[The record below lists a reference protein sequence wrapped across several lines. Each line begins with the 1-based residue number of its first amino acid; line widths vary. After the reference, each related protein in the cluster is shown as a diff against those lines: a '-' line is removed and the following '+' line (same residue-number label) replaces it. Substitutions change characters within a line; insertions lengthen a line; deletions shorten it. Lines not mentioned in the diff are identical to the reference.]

1 MCTYTATYSPDD
13 NKLRLSC
20 SQRLDA
26 ATFARV
32 KAAGFVWAPKQEQ
45 FIAPMWTPQRA
56 DLCIELAGEIGDEDS
71 SLMDRA
77 EVRAD
82 RFEDYSDKRA
92 AEARAAREHARRIMD
107 GIPLGQPI
115 LIGHHSQ
122 RHAEKHAKEIERA
135 MGRAVQRWET
145 HNYWQR
151 RAAAA
156 VRHAAYKERPDV
168 RHRRIRTIEADER
181 KQRATVE
188 ECEKLMRVWAKVP
201 RLEWDKQTAFALFL
215 AGRTESIHCNT
226 EDSAGYPRSSVYSEL
241 HAGRMHGDR
250 AWRLALEFFARRIDW
265 ASRWL
270 DHYEHRLA
278 YERAMLQEAG
288 GLAADK
294 FDIQP
299 GGRVLIGS
307 EWLPVLRVNKSGG
320 RVVSVTTAAGG
331 FVPVRGIEEVK
342 DYTPPTEEDA
352 AKVAKVSKLA
362 PLCNY
367 RTDGCREMTAAEWK
381 QITQRTDSAY
391 VAKVKATDTHA
402 EHRHRSCSGPN
413 WSRLHVFITDMAEK
427 PAPKIGET
435 TKKPAGVAAAAPWN
449 KDREPEPAA
458 GPVVFERQREPV
470 PLPAPKPA
478 PTAEAQEFDAM
489 RQALRDGVQ
498 TVAAPQ
504 LFPTPPELA
513 ARMVEAA
520 DIRPGD
526 RWLEP
531 SAGTGRLVDAVAA
544 AVPLDQLETVLVEVN
559 HGLSESLAKR
569 TPAAWTLR
577 ADFLEIGSDELQR
590 FDVILM
596 NPPFKDG
603 ADVQHITR
611 ALWLLAPGGRL
622 VAVASAGLLFRQ
634 DRATRHLREH
644 IERMGGTI
652 EELPPGTFESSGTG
666 VNTVL
671 VTVAAAGERRHN
683 AGRPAHA
690 QPEGLP
696 NPRPW
701 FELYGRF
708 YRVLAEFDAADVA
721 GANAYMHTH
730 DGASLL
736 ATEGGR
742 LILAHKD
749 DAGTTAPP
757 VLAEQAEASSG
768 TADSEPLPT
777 RADLQRRA
785 RELCDQVG
793 ALSPDALE
801 CLINAATG
809 SPVIV
814 FDAAPLEHLQ
824 ALVQRLTAALDVYRR
839 PAPDEGRA
847 QAIAANVYEKRA
859 GWAADGKPTAADLE
873 EHAGKLEAAALQ
885 LDGDGCHQTAANYR
899 RAAVLLRERKPAP
912 PARLSEEETT
922 AMLAKPWPMPET
934 A

>member
-13 NKLRLSC
+13 NQLRLTC
-20 SQRLDA
+20 SQRLDPE
-26 ATFARV
+26 TYARV
-32 KAAGFVWAPKQEQ
+32 KAAGFIWAPRQEQ

-71 SLMDRA
+71 TLVDRA
-77 EVRAD
+77 EIRAD
-82 RFEDYSDKRA
+82 RFEEYSDKRA
-92 AEARAAREHARRIMD
+92 AEARAAREAVRRIMD
-107 GIPLGQPI
+107 CIPMGQPI

-122 RHAEKHAKEIERA
+122 AHAERHAKQIERG
-135 MGRAVQRWET
+135 MQRAVDRWET

-151 RAAAA
+151 RAKAAL
-156 VRHAAYKERPDV
+156 RHAEYKERPDV

-181 KQRATVE
+181 KQRKTVE
-188 ECEKLMRVWAKVP
+188 EAEKLMRIWAKTP

-215 AGRTESIHCNT
+215 AGRSESIPCGVN
-226 EDSAGYPRSSVYSEL
+226 DASGYPRSSLYSEL
-241 HAGRMHGDR
+241 QAGRMHGDQ
-250 AWRLALEFFARRIDW
+250 AWRLALEHFGRRVAW

-270 DHYEHRLA
+270 EHYGHRLA
-278 YERAMLQEAG
+278 YERAMLDESG
-288 GLAADK
+288 GLAAEK

-299 GGRVLIGS
+299 GGRVLVRG
-307 EWLPVLRVNKSGG
+307 EWLVVLRVNRKDG
-320 RVVSVTTAAGG
+320 RTLSVTTNAR
-331 FVPVRGIEEVK
+331 FVAVRGIEDVGN
-342 DYTPPTEEDA
+342 YTPPTEEDA

-367 RTDGCREMTAAEWK
+367 RTEGCREMTAAEWK
-381 QITQRTDSAY
+381 HLTDRTDSAFIQKI
-391 VAKVKATDTHA
+391 AATETHDA
-402 EHRHRSCSGPN
+402 HRHRSMSGPN
-413 WSRLHVFITDMAEK
+413 WSRLHVFITDAKEK
-427 PAPKIGET
+427 PAPKLGET
-435 TKKPAGVAAAAPWN
+435 KKKPAGVAAAAPWN
-449 KDREPEPAA
+449 KDREPETVKAA
-458 GPVVFERQREPV
+458 EPVTFERKREPQ
-470 PLPAPKPA
+470 PMPAPKPQ
-478 PTAEAQEFDAM
+478 PSAEAQEFAAM
-489 RQALRDGVQ
+489 RQSLRDGVQ
-498 TVAAPQ
+498 TISAPQ

-520 DIRPGD
+520 EIRPGD

-544 AVPLDQLETVLVEVN
+544 VVPLDQLETVMVEVN
-559 HGLSESLAKR
+559 HDLARGLAQR

-596 NPPFKDG
+596 NPPFADG
-603 ADVQHITR
+603 ADVRHITR
-611 ALWLLAPGGRL
+611 ALHLLAPGGRL

-644 IERMGGTI
+644 IASMGGTI
-652 EELPPGTFESSGTG
+652 EELPPQTFASSGTG

-671 VTVAAAGERRHN
+671 VTATAAGERRQN
-683 AGRPAHA
+683 AGKPAQA

-696 NPRPW
+696 DPRPW

-708 YRVLAEFDAADVA
+708 YRVLAEFAEHDEA
-721 GANAYMHTH
+721 GANAYMRTH
-730 DGASLL
+730 DGAALL
-736 ATEGGR
+736 ATHGGR

-749 DAGTTAPP
+749 DAGTTTPP
-757 VLAEQAEASSG
+757 VLAEHAEAPAES
-768 TADSEPLPT
+768 ADSEPLPS
-777 RADLQRRA
+777 RAELQRRA

-814 FDAAPLEHLQ
+814 FDCAPLDHLQ

-847 QAIAANVYEKRA
+847 QAIAANTYEKRA
-859 GWAADGKPTAADLE
+859 GWAENGTPTAHDIE
-873 EHAGKLEAAALQ
+873 THAGKLEAAALQ

-899 RAAVLLRERKPAP
+899 RAAVLLRQRKPAAAP
-912 PARLSEEETT
+912 LDEEQT
-922 AMLAKPWPMPET
+922 AAILAKPWPMPAT

>member
-1 MCTYTATYSPDD
+1 MTTYTATYSPDD
-13 NKLRLSC
+13 NRLRLSC
-20 SQRLDA
+20 SQRLDP
-26 ATFARV
+26 ATYARV
-32 KAAGFVWAPKQEQ
+32 KAAGFIWAPKQEQ

-71 SLMDRA
+71 TLMDRA

-82 RFEDYSDKRA
+82 RFEEYSDKRA
-92 AEARAAREHARRIMD
+92 DEARAAREAVRRIMD
-107 GIPLGQPI
+107 CIPMGQPI

-122 RHAEKHAKEIERA
+122 AHAERHAKQIERG
-135 MGRAVQRWET
+135 MQRAVDRWET

-156 VRHAAYKERPDV
+156 IRHAAYKERPDV
-168 RHRRIRTIEADER
+168 RHRRIRTIEADAR
-181 KQRATVE
+181 KHRKTIE
-188 ECEKLMRVWAKVP
+188 DCEKLARIWAKTP

-215 AGRTESIHCNT
+215 AGRTESIPCGVN
-226 EDSAGYPRSSVYSEL
+226 DAAGYPRSSLYSEL
-241 HAGRMHGDR
+241 EGGRMHGDQ
-250 AWRLALEFFARRIDW
+250 AWRLALEHFGRRVAW

-270 DHYEHRLA
+270 EHYEHRLA
-278 YERAMLQEAG
+278 YERAMLDEAG

-320 RVVSVTTAAGG
+320 RVVSVTVTGSG

-342 DYTPPTEEDA
+342 DYKPPTEEDA

-367 RTDGCREMTAAEWK
+367 RTEGCREMTADEWK
-381 QITQRTDSAY
+381 TLTARTDSAF
-391 VAKVKATDTHA
+391 VAKIKATETHG

-413 WSRLHVFITDMAEK
+413 WTRLHVFITDMAEK
-427 PAPKIGET
+427 PAPKLGEVP
-435 TKKPAGVAAAAPWN
+435 KKRAGVAAAAPWN
-449 KDREPEPAA
+449 KDREPEPAPA
-458 GPVVFERQREPV
+458 PVSFERQREPA
-470 PLPAPKPA
+470 PLPAPKPQ
-478 PTAEAQEFDAM
+478 PTAEAQEFAAM
-489 RQALRDGVQ
+489 RQSLREGVQ
-498 TVAAPQ
+498 TISAPQ

-544 AVPLDQLETVLVEVN
+544 VVPLEQLETVLVEVN

-569 TPAAWTLR
+569 MPAAWTLR

-596 NPPFKDG
+596 NPPFSGG

-644 IERMGGTI
+644 IARMGGTI

-671 VTVAAAGERRHN
+671 VTATAAGERRHN

-696 NPRPW
+696 DPRPW
-701 FELYGRF
+701 FELNGRF

-736 ATEGGR
+736 ATYGGR

-749 DAGTTAPP
+749 DEGTKTPP
-757 VLAEQAEASSG
+757 AIDDEA
-768 TADSEPLPT
+768 
-777 RADLQRRA
+777 
-785 RELCDQVG
+785 
-793 ALSPDALE
+793 
-801 CLINAATG
+801 AA
-809 SPVIV
+809 
-814 FDAAPLEHLQ
+814 Q
-824 ALVQRLTAALDVYRR
+824 
-839 PAPDEGRA
+839 PDEGRA
-847 QAIAANVYEKRA
+847 RVIAANVYEKRA
-859 GWAADGKPTAADLE
+859 GWADDGKPTAADLE

-912 PARLSEEETT
+912 PARLSEEETA
-922 AMLAKPWPMPET
+922 AMLAKPWPMPSAIDYGAKALQIIGRMSAVDLFDYLADHASEPPDGART
-934 A
+934 FDAMRAAVIANVAEIGAEEFCRRMQWVEQAA